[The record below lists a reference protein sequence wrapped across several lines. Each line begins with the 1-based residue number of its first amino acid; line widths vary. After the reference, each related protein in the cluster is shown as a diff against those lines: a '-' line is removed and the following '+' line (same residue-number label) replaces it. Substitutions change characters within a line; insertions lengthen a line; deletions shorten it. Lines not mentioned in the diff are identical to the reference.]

1 MVMVKW
7 TDIYIV
13 LSYSETLI
21 LNRFNRGSRLDEST
35 EKSNERLLCAHIN
48 LVPYFTIYTF
58 NSIFNGS
65 FFHFRD
71 NI

>member
-35 EKSNERLLCAHIN
+35 EKSNERLLPYQSCAIFYN
-48 LVPYFTIYTF
+48 LYFQFYF
-58 NSIFNGS
+58 
-65 FFHFRD
+65 
-71 NI
+71 